1 MDWHPGHQPWM
12 YDSLPK
18 KRGDR
23 IIKIEAVPKS
33 SITKFEKHQK
43 VYLLK
48 ENPEPYN
55 LPDENWNMNATDD
68 EIMRG
73 QNLYMTHCAA
83 CHRPDGSGNIGEIP
97 PMSNSDWV
105 SGDKNR
111 LIDVMLLGLSEPIEV
126 DGIRYEGEMP
136 SYRNLSDSDIADILN
151 YIRVEF
157 GNTKGNIISADI
169 LHQRKGLQN

>member
-1 MDWHPGHQPWM
+1 M

-18 KRGDR
+18 KNGDR
-23 IIKIEAVPKS
+23 ILRIEVASKS
-33 SITKFEKHQK
+33 FISSTNKDRKLMLI
-43 VYLLK
+43 K
-48 ENPEPYN
+48 ENPEPFD
-55 LPDENWNMNATDD
+55 LLDENWNRNASDD
-68 EIMRG
+68 EIMSG
-73 QNLYMTHCAA
+73 QKLYYTHCAA
-83 CHRPDGSGNIGEIP
+83 CHRPDGSGNTGEIP
-97 PMSNSDWV
+97 PMTNSDWV

-126 DGIRYEGEMP
+126 DGISYEGEMP